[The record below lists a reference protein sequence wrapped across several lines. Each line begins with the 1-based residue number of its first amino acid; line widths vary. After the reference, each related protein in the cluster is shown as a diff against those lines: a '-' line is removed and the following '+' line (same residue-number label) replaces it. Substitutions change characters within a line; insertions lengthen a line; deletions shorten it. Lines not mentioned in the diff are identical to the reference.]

1 MKKLTGKDVALSG
14 ISAALAIV
22 FVIGAIYISFATLP
36 FYILGALS
44 ISLPLIK
51 RNIISAILSYIVA
64 SLFAFFVG
72 NIRMLPFVMFYGLY
86 AIIQWLLDF
95 YMFEKLN
102 INKWIKISIN
112 VFCKIAYFALVFWGL
127 YALMN
132 LTLAD
137 FSVLNIEWTMPLLVF
152 ACFIA
157 FVLYDLLYR
166 EIFKLINRLL
176 GGRIK

>member
-22 FVIGAIYISFATLP
+22 FVIGAIYISFATFP
-36 FYILGALS
+36 CYILGALA

-51 RNIISAILSYIVA
+51 RNIISSLLSYIVA
-64 SLFAFFVG
+64 SLVAFFVG
-72 NIRMLPFVMFYGLY
+72 NIRMLPFIMFYGLY
-86 AIIQWLLDF
+86 AILQWVLDF
-95 YMFEKLN
+95 YLYEKLD
-102 INKWIKISIN
+102 INKWIKIALDI
-112 VFCKIAYFALVFWGL
+112 VIKIGYFALVFWGL

-137 FSVLNIEWTMPLLVF
+137 FSVLNIEWTMPLLIL
-152 ACFIA
+152 ASFIV

-166 EIFKLINRLL
+166 EVFKLMKKLL
-176 GGRIK
+176 EKRM

>member
-22 FVIGAIYISFATLP
+22 FVIGAIYVSFATLP
-36 FYILGALS
+36 FYILGALAV
-44 ISLPLIK
+44 SLPLIK
-51 RNIISAILSYIVA
+51 KNIIASILSYVVA
-64 SLFAFFVG
+64 SLVAFFVG

-95 YMFEKLN
+95 YMYENWN
-102 INKWIKISIN
+102 INKWIKISIDI
-112 VFCKIAYFALVFWGL
+112 VVKIAYFALVFWGL

-137 FSVLNIEWTMPLLVF
+137 FSVLGIEWTMPLLVF
-152 ACFIA
+152 ACFVA
-157 FVLYDLLYR
+157 FVIYDLLYR
-166 EIFKLINRLL
+166 EVFKLMKRLL
-176 GGRIK
+176 EKRV

>member
-36 FYILGALS
+36 CYILGALA

-51 RNIISAILSYIVA
+51 RNIISSLLSYIVA
-64 SLFAFFVG
+64 SLVAFFVG
-72 NIRMLPFVMFYGLY
+72 NIRMLPFIMFYGLY
-86 AIIQWLLDF
+86 AILQWVLDF
-95 YMFEKLN
+95 YLYEKMD
-102 INKWIKISIN
+102 INKWIKIALDI
-112 VFCKIAYFALVFWGL
+112 VIKIGYFALVFWGL

-137 FSVLNIEWTMPLLVF
+137 FSVLNIEWTMPLLIL
-152 ACFIA
+152 ASFIA

-166 EIFKLINRLL
+166 EVFKLIKRLL
-176 GGRIK
+176 EKRV